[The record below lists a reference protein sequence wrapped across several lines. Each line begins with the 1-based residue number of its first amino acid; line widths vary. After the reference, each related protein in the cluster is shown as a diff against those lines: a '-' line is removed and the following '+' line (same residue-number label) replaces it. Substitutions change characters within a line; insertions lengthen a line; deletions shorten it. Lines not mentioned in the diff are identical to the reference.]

1 MESTA
6 IDTLDG
12 VDATDPAADVN
23 IIDDPVVGETDAAEP
38 TVAIPPSC
46 SGFGAVVDSLF
57 NDGRLVHLET
67 IAPRPAIHAG
77 LESDL
82 PAAIA
87 HCLPDDGLYRHQAE
101 AIDLIRKGRS
111 VVVATGTASGKSLCF
126 QIPIAESIVTGLR
139 SGTSLL
145 LYPTKALAQDQ
156 LRAFNE
162 LDVKGMKAATYDG
175 DASRD
180 ERTWAR
186 NNANVLLTNPEMLH
200 HGLLP
205 HHGKWATFLKRLDYI
220 VIDELH
226 VFRGIFGTHLA
237 HVLRRLRRMCQ
248 RYGSDPTF
256 VFCSA
261 TIGRPEELASELC
274 GKDVVAV
281 TDDGSPYGRR
291 HIALVQPAWID
302 AERGIRQSPATET
315 IRVITDLV
323 LADRRIIAFCGS
335 RALTERVAA
344 GVARNLPPEL
354 RDMVRP
360 YRSGYLAAER
370 REIEAELTGGSLRA
384 VVTTS
389 ALELGVD
396 ISGLDA
402 TVLCGFP
409 GTVASM
415 WQQIGRAGRLQQDS
429 LAVLVAGDD
438 QLDQWFMA
446 NPNELFERPPEPAVV
461 NVTNPNILD
470 PHLGCA
476 AFEWP
481 LKHNDDEWWPDLD
494 EAVRRNVL
502 ADQMRIRPDGRRLP
516 RAVWDGPGMPF
527 HRIGLRSA
535 SGGELRIVDD
545 DGDLIGTVEMS
556 RAAHLVHP
564 GAVYLHRGQSFKVL
578 DLDLAART
586 ATVEPDDGSTWT
598 QAKLDDRH
606 RGTRHRIGQGGR
618 PLDAAPRPGE
628 GDHPGRRLPGEGH
641 REPRDTGHRG
651 SRSASRGIGDDLDL
665 VRVAAGTDRPGRD
678 PRLRAPRG
686 PPRRGAHRHRHPP
699 PVHDLRSVGRRRRV
713 DRGCST
719 HRAADHLHLRR
730 LSRRRRDRRSGV
742 LGRRSAP
749 GGHRRHPRRL
759 PVCDRVPVVCAVTEV
774 RQRQR
779 TARQDGGAG
788 PAGQHTRT
796 PRAVLTVDPGPGYST
811 RMVTS
816 ARRVTSPT
824 RRPTTGTS
832 VAAR

>member
-1 MESTA
+1 METTA

-12 VDATDPAADVN
+12 VDSATYAD
-23 IIDDPVVGETDAAEP
+23 DDLMFDEP
-38 TVAIPPSC
+38 TTSGGPS
-46 SGFGAVVDSLF
+46 VDSSADSVLGSSVASLF
-57 NDGRLVHLET
+57 DPLLADGRLVHLET
-67 IAPRPAIHAG
+67 IEPRAACHG
-77 LESDL
+77 ELERDL
-82 PAAIA
+82 PAAIT
-87 HCLPDDGLYRHQAE
+87 HCVPAGGLYRHQAQ
-101 AIDLIRKGRS
+101 AINLIRRGRS

-162 LDVKGMKAATYDG
+162 LGIAGMKAATYDG

-226 VFRGIFGTHLA
+226 VFRGIFGTHLS
-237 HVLRRLRRMCQ
+237 HVLRRLRRLCD

-261 TIGRPEELASELC
+261 TIGKPEELAGELC
-274 GKDVVAV
+274 GKPVEAV

-291 HIALVQPAWID
+291 HVALVQPAWID

-344 GVARNLPPEL
+344 GVARALPPEL
-354 RDMVRP
+354 RNRIRP

-370 REIEAELTGGSLRA
+370 REIEAELTAGSLRA

-415 WQQIGRAGRLQQDS
+415 WQQIGRAGRIHGAKAQDS

-446 NPNELFERPPEPAVV
+446 HPNELFERPPEPAVV

-476 AFEWP
+476 AYEWP
-481 LKHNDDEWWPDLD
+481 LKHNDDAWWPDLD
-494 EAVRRNVL
+494 DAVHRNVL
-502 ADQMRIRPDGRRLP
+502 ADQLRIRPDGRRLP
-516 RAVWDGPGMPF
+516 RAVWDGAGMPF

-535 SGGELRIVDD
+535 SGGELRIVGADS
-545 DGDLIGTVEMS
+545 GDLIGTVEMT

-598 QAKLDDRH
+598 QAKSTINIEVLDTATAKEVGRSTLH
-606 RGTRHRIGQGGR
+606 LGRVRVTTQVIGYQVK
-618 PLDAAPRPGE
+618 A
-628 GDHPGRRLPGEGH
+628 
-641 REPRDTGHRG
+641 TG
-651 SRSASRGIGDDLDL
+651 SRETLATEDLDL
-665 VRVAAGTDRPGRD
+665 PPEELVTTSIWYEWRPEVIARAGIREFALPGALHAAE
-678 PRLRAPRG
+678 
-686 PPRRGAHRHRHPP
+686 H
-699 PVHDLRSVGRRRRV
+699 
-713 DRGCST
+713 
-719 HRAADHLHLRR
+719 AAI
-730 LSRRRRDRRSGV
+730 GI
-742 LGRRSAP
+742 
-749 GGHRRHPRRL
+749 L
-759 PVCDRVPVVCAVTEV
+759 PLFTICDRWDVGGVSIAEAPHSGLPTIFIY
-774 RQRQR
+774 
-779 TARQDGGAG
+779 DGYPGGAG
-788 PAGQHTRT
+788 IADLAFSAADRHLAATAEILDGCPC
-796 PRAVLTVDPGPGYST
+796 
-811 RMVTS
+811 VTGCPS
-816 ARRVTSPT
+816 CVQSPKCGNGNE
-824 RRPTTGTS
+824 PLDKM
-832 VAAR
+832 AALALLVNTLGLPEPF

>member
-12 VDATDPAADVN
+12 VDAADQVAEDV
-23 IIDDPVVGETDAAEP
+23 IDEPRRSDVGPVIE
-38 TVAIPPSC
+38 
-46 SGFGAVVDSLF
+46 SLF
-57 NDGRLVHLET
+57 DDGRLVHLET
-67 IAPRPAIHAG
+67 IDDRPAVHAD
-77 LESDL
+77 LEREL
-82 PAAIA
+82 PDAIG
-87 HCLPDDGLYRHQAE
+87 HCLPEGGLYRHQAE
-101 AIDLIRKGRS
+101 AIDLIRQRRS

-162 LDVKGMKAATYDG
+162 MDVKGMKAATYDG

-261 TIGRPEELASELC
+261 TIGRPDELAAELC
-274 GKDVVAV
+274 GKDVVAI
-281 TDDGSPYGRR
+281 TNDGSPYGRR

-302 AERGIRQSPATET
+302 AERGLRQSPATET

-323 LADRRIIAFCGS
+323 LADRRVIAFCGS

-344 GVARNLPPEL
+344 GVARSLPSEL
-354 RDMVRP
+354 RNMVRP

-370 REIEAELTGGSLRA
+370 REIESELTEGSLRA

-415 WQQIGRAGRLQQDS
+415 WQQIGRAGRTGRHGLKDS
-429 LAVLVAGDD
+429 LAVLVAGED

-446 NPNELFERPPEPAVV
+446 HPNELFDRPPEPAVV

-476 AFEWP
+476 AYEWP

-494 EAVRRNVL
+494 DAVRRNVL

-516 RAVWDGPGMPF
+516 RAVWDGAGMPF

-535 SGGELRIVDD
+535 SGGELRIVGD
-545 DGDLIGTVEMS
+545 DGDLIGTVDVA

-578 DLDLAART
+578 DFDLAART

-598 QAKLDDRH
+598 QAKSTIDIEVLESAV
-606 RGTRHRIGQGGR
+606 TKEVGR
-618 PLDAAPRPGE
+618 SVL
-628 GDHPGRRLPGEGH
+628 HLGRVRVTTQVVGYQVKA
-641 REPRDTGHRG
+641 TG
-651 SRSASRGIGDDLDL
+651 SRETLAAEDLDL
-665 VRVAAGTDRPGRD
+665 PPEELVTTSIWYEWQRELIAQAGIREFVLPGALHAAE
-678 PRLRAPRG
+678 
-686 PPRRGAHRHRHPP
+686 H
-699 PVHDLRSVGRRRRV
+699 
-713 DRGCST
+713 
-719 HRAADHLHLRR
+719 AAI
-730 LSRRRRDRRSGV
+730 GI
-742 LGRRSAP
+742 
-749 GGHRRHPRRL
+749 L
-759 PVCDRVPVVCAVTEV
+759 PLFTICDRWDVGGVSIAEAPHSGLPTIFIY
-774 RQRQR
+774 
-779 TARQDGGAG
+779 DGYPGGAG
-788 PAGQHTRT
+788 IADLAFSAANRHLAAT
-796 PRAVLTVDPGPGYST
+796 AEILDSCVC
-811 RMVTS
+811 VTGCPS
-816 ARRVTSPT
+816 CVQSPKCGNGNE
-824 RRPTTGTS
+824 PLDKM
-832 VAAR
+832 AALALLVNTLGLPEPF